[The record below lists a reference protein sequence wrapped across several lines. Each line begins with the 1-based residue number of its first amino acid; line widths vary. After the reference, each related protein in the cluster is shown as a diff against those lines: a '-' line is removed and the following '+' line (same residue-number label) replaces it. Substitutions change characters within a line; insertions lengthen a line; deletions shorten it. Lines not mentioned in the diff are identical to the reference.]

1 MKTGFFESNENMS
14 QEDIAAYKSIL
25 MRTYDSF
32 EAFCHANNLAYY
44 AVGGTALGAVRH
56 KGIIP
61 WDDDIDVF
69 MFRKDY
75 DRFLSLKY
83 SLKGSGYELKD
94 YHDSDY
100 NAPFAKYMDA
110 NTTIWEDKYR
120 PSIYG
125 VFIDIFPLEELSDDG
140 ENILKED
147 YDRVWKKAACS
158 FRPFS
163 FKRAVNALLHLKRSI
178 LLDELLH
185 LRCYG
190 KRQQLIQE
198 CDELTAVIK
207 KQRGSR
213 YIAYCNEAGPNYNVV
228 YPKEWFDNVI
238 PMPFEHT
245 TIMVSCNYDEYL
257 KSLYGD
263 YMTLPPIEKRVS
275 QHYHYFVDLTRRVS
289 IEEAREIIK
298 RRK

>member
-1 MKTGFFESNENMS
+1 MKIGKSETNEKMS
-14 QEDIAAYKSIL
+14 QEDIEVYKRIL

-32 EAFCHANNLAYY
+32 ATFCHANNLPFY

-69 MFRKDY
+69 MKRKDY
-75 DRFLSLKY
+75 DRFLSLKDT
-83 SLKGSGYELKD
+83 LRGSGYELKD

-110 NTTIWEDKYR
+110 NTTIWEDKFR

-140 ENILKED
+140 SNVLKED
-147 YDRVWKKAACS
+147 YNKAWYKVACS
-158 FRPFS
+158 YRPFS
-163 FKRAVNALLHLKRSI
+163 LQRAVSALFHRKRSI
-178 LLDELLH
+178 LLDELQH
-185 LRCYG
+185 LKCYG
-190 KRQQLIQE
+190 KRQQFIRE
-198 CDELTAVIK
+198 YDKLTAIIN
-207 KQRGSR
+207 KQKGSR
-213 YIAYCNEAGPNYNVV
+213 YIAYCIEAGPKYNVI
-228 YPKEWFDNVI
+228 YPKGWFDNVI

-245 TIMVSCNYDEYL
+245 MIMVPCDYDSYL

-263 YMTLPPIEKRVS
+263 YMTLPPPEKRVS
-275 QHYHYFVDLTRRVS
+275 QHFHYFVDLTRRVS
-289 IEEAREIIK
+289 IEEARKIIK
-298 RRK
+298 NG